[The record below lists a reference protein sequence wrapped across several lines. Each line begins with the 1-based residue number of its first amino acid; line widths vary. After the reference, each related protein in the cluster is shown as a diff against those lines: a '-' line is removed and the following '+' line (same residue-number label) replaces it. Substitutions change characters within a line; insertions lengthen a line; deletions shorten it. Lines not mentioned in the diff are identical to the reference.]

1 MLNVMSLEK
10 YKLKQWD
17 TTIVP
22 IKWMAKLKK
31 KTNNTIYGATAIPI
45 YCSWAYKMKQPL
57 KKTA

>member
-1 MLNVMSLEK
+1 MSLEK

-22 IKWMAKLKK
+22 IKWMAKLLKK
-31 KTNNTIYGATAIPI
+31 ANNTIYGAIAIPI

-57 KKTA
+57 